1 MHTSL
6 RLFGGVV
13 VGLAAGAATA
23 APSADMVLEH
33 GNVVTLETA
42 QPTAQAL
49 AVKGGRILAIG
60 SDADMAP
67 YIGKATQVVDLKGM
81 TAVPGFIEGHGHFME
96 LGRSLT
102 ELDLTKA
109 KDWDDIV
116 ALVADAAKKAKPGQW
131 ILGWGWHQEKW
142 DHAPQPNVEGLPLH
156 SSLDA
161 VSPSNPVILSHAS
174 GHGVYVNA
182 VALKLAGITHA
193 TLDPPGGQI
202 VRDAAG
208 EPVGFLRDNAMGLV
222 RSVYAAYMAKRTPEE
237 VSTQFREQVR
247 LASQDAV
254 SKGITSF
261 VDQGEDFAVL
271 DELKRLAGT
280 SVLPLRLYAMVDPS
294 RKDPESA
301 GLPGA
306 DHYARFDRFQ
316 QLERFL
322 PMHRVVGYADDHF
335 TVRAVGEITSDGA
348 LGTHTAWFLKPY
360 ADLPESTGVSVTTPA
375 DIRRIA
381 DIALKDGYQISVHAI
396 GDRANHEVLDV
407 MQAEFAAHP
416 EAHDLRWR
424 IEHAQHLDPADIPR
438 FGQLHVIASMQSIH
452 ECSDAPYVVKRLGE
466 QRAEQGA
473 YVWRSLM
480 QGGAM
485 IVNGTD
491 VPVED
496 EDPIPNFYCAVTRRS
511 KKDGTP
517 FYPAQAM
524 TREEALKSYTW
535 NDAYAMFQEGELG
548 SLKAGKLADI
558 TVLSQNILSVPEAA
572 IPATYVVYTL
582 VGGKVVYTR
591 P

>member
-1 MHTSL
+1 MRTSL
-6 RLFGGVV
+6 HIFA
-13 VGLAAGAATA
+13 GLVLGLGACVAMA
-23 APSADMVLEH
+23 APAADLVLQH
-33 GNVVTLETA
+33 GNIVTLEAA
-42 QPTAQAL
+42 QPRAQAL
-49 AVKGGRILAIG
+49 AVKAGRILAVG
-60 SDADMAP
+60 SDADIAP
-67 YIGKATQVVDLKGM
+67 YIDKKTQVIDLKGM

-102 ELDLTKA
+102 ELDLAKA
-109 KDWDDIV
+109 RNWDDIL
-116 ALVADAAKKAKPGQW
+116 AMVADAAKKAKPGQW

-156 SSLDA
+156 ASLDA
-161 VSPSNPVILSHAS
+161 VSPGNPVMLSHAS

-182 VALKLAGITHA
+182 VALKLASITKA

-202 VRDAAG
+202 VRDAGG
-208 EPVGFLRDNAMGLV
+208 EPVGFLRDNAMNLA
-222 RSVYAAYMAKRTPEE
+222 RAVYGTYMAKRTPEE
-237 VSTQFREQVR
+237 VSAQFREQVR
-247 LASQDAV
+247 LAAQDAV
-254 SKGITSF
+254 SKGITGF

-271 DELKRLAGT
+271 DEMKRVAGT
-280 SVLPLRLYAMVDPS
+280 LPLRLYAMVDPS

-306 DHYARFDRFQ
+306 DHYARFDVFQ

-322 PMHRVVGYADDHF
+322 PMHRVVGYADAHF

-360 ADLPESTGVSVTTPA
+360 DDLSESSGVSVTTPA

-381 DIALKDGYQISVHAI
+381 DIALKDNYQISVHAI

-416 EAHDLRWR
+416 GAHDLRWR

-438 FGQLHVIASMQSIH
+438 FGALHVIASMQSIH

-466 QRAEQGA
+466 QRAAQGA

-517 FYPAQAM
+517 FYPDQAM
-524 TREEALKSYTW
+524 TREGALKSYTW
-535 NDAYAMFQEGELG
+535 NNAYAMFQEGELG
-548 SLKAGKLADI
+548 SLKAGKRADI
-558 TVLSQNILSVPEAA
+558 TVLSQDIMSVPEAA
-572 IPATYVVYTL
+572 IPSIYVVYTL
-582 VGGKVVYTR
+582 VGGNVVYSKL
-591 P
+591 